1 MIFYPFRSPSCVL
14 GDGVIKMVRT
24 SQDIYFDIL
33 NNIINVEEK
42 IEKTKSVNK
51 QFDLKKKL
59 TELYDLADQLEK
71 VF

>member
-1 MIFYPFRSPSCVL
+1 ML

>member
-1 MIFYPFRSPSCVL
+1 VL